1 MKRILKIFLIGT
13 FVLVAALVVNILV
26 GILGISTWYDF
37 IINVEQN
44 GFFSA
49 IEKEALPSIVFLI
62 FIYPLILGVV
72 AVWSQKLMSR
82 IIE

>member
-49 IEKEALPSIVFLI
+49 IEKEVLPSIVFLI